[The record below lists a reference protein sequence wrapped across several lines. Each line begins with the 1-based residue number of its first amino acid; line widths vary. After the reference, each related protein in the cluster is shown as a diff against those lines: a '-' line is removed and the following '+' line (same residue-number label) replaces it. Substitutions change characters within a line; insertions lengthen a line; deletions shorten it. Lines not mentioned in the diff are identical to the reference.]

1 MNDAMSFGVHR
12 CWKDVF
18 MSRLAPPRGT
28 KLLDVAG
35 GTGAHNEAEKI
46 SYNQRESEVQ
56 AWLFNVLVQT
66 CKEVNRRDLKKSS
79 YIL

>member
-1 MNDAMSFGVHR
+1 MFLPVDAVFSNVAESYDLMNDAMSFGVHR

-35 GTGAHNEAEKI
+35 GTGAHNEAEI
-46 SYNQRESEVQ
+46 IMIIHAVFLAR
-56 AWLFNVLVQT
+56 T
-66 CKEVNRRDLKKSS
+66 
-79 YIL
+79 